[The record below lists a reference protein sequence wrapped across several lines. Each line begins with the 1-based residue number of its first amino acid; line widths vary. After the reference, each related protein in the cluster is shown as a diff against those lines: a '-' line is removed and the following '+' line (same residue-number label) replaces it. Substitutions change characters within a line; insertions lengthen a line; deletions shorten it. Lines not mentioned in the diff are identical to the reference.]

1 MTQMQEALD
10 EVQSTKQ
17 ENQDLKRMIEELKQ
31 TLAAERDRHE
41 KQMNAMKEAEEET
54 KKEL

>member
-1 MTQMQEALD
+1 MQEALD